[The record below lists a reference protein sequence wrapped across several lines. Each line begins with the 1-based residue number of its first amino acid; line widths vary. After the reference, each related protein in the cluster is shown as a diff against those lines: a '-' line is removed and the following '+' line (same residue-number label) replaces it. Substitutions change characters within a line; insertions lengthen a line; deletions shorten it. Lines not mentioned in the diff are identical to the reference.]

1 MGRQRVKR
9 HRPEDVV
16 TDVPAE
22 AVPLDVSSSSG
33 EAAPMG
39 DISNCAMEL
48 SDCKPKIVQ
57 HMFDVIRLM
66 SSFRHVLC
74 SL

>member
-1 MGRQRVKR
+1 
-9 HRPEDVV
+9 
-16 TDVPAE
+16 
-22 AVPLDVSSSSG
+22 
-33 EAAPMG
+33 MG